1 MENRKCI
8 LSVARQEY
16 LRWITDPRI
25 VVVGVL
31 IIFMRTLAVEP
42 LLERAEKIGIRLGI
56 FEPYIAIGNSGML
69 VMLMPCVFLI
79 LIGDYPKITGNTLFF
94 IQRTGKW
101 NWFIGQILFI
111 VYAVLTFLGLV
122 IIGSI
127 LVSGGRPLGGWSDA
141 VTKYNAMFPDE
152 AENFASQLIPSNL
165 YNQLSMWNALLQ
177 TTILMAMYLFLLALV
192 IYFFKEIHIQSFGLF
207 ASIIVISAG
216 VVTTSLD
223 SRVMWGLPMANTIV
237 WIHYDKILE
246 QTVVPV
252 WFSYVYFAVAIT
264 AMLILNE
271 MAVRRLELLNIE
283 LVE

>member
-127 LVSGGRPLGGWSDA
+127 LVSGGRPLSGWSDA

-246 QTVVPV
+246 ETVVPV
-252 WFSYVYFAVAIT
+252 WFSYVYFAVVIT